1 MQWHCGTTSR
11 LNLGTEAG
19 QRKKLKTNQEKVDM
33 EEAEPLTITE
43 RAAVA
48 EFAVRLQDFNFATEA
63 EKINMC
69 CEIVAQVRAGAT
81 PKDLYTCY
89 NKATPRTVYRVI
101 SRARRAGLLP
111 PFQPIL
117 IAKARSLVTELKLGS
132 MYALAQACGD
142 DLLHWIVKN
151 KPKDSTA
158 AEFMAAILRDAMFEE
173 EDEKN
178 EKA

>member
-1 MQWHCGTTSR
+1 
-11 LNLGTEAG
+11 
-19 QRKKLKTNQEKVDM
+19 
-33 EEAEPLTITE
+33 
-43 RAAVA
+43 
-48 EFAVRLQDFNFATEA
+48 
-63 EKINMC
+63 
-69 CEIVAQVRAGAT
+69 
-81 PKDLYTCY
+81 
-89 NKATPRTVYRVI
+89 VI

-158 AEFMAAILRDAMFEE
+158 AEFMGAILRDAMFEE

-178 EKA
+178 AKA